1 MRIQETLTMY
11 EKLNILTDAAKYD
24 VPVLP
29 AEHLEGMTEREWEA
43 VSSREFA
50 IVFRRMEDVSPFSK
64 FCLPMNVFMTVSIV

>member
-1 MRIQETLTMY
+1 MRQSMMW
-11 EKLNILTDAAKYD
+11 
-24 VPVLP
+24 PVLP

-64 FCLPMNVFMTVSIV
+64 FCLPMNVFMTESIV